1 MPRRHNTGMSCVAPP
16 GHVTQLPH
24 HVTHS
29 QHRQPL
35 TPHETSTTILP
46 PPSCSS
52 AISRFARRLC
62 GMHKFGSS
70 VNSCVCVS
78 FCAFAPCR
86 RVRVEQRAPRL
97 SCLEYTY
104 TSRVGVVPRRCRRG
118 VGRRA
123 RLRGKGL
130 QIFCYLPCHD
140 ATTHHT
146 MLEDFRSP
154 RQVHP
159 LAVPS
164 RTGIPLKPGASR
176 VAAPD
181 HQTSSPPS
189 LASSASRHHL
199 LLPSVFPQCA
209 DRLPLHRGCRRPVPS
224 SFVLD
229 LEMCL

>member
-1 MPRRHNTGMSCVAPP
+1 MYFSSKLTSDNLGQKGLLSCVAPP
-16 GHVTQLPH
+16 GHATQLPH

-78 FCAFAPCR
+78 FCALAPCR

-104 TSRVGVVPRRCRRG
+104 TSRVGVVPRWCRRG
-118 VGRRA
+118 KFRALASVNLSRNPRFGGRP
-123 RLRGKGL
+123 RLRDRRGPRTFGGL
-130 QIFCYLPCHD
+130 WQWLDPFQCH
-140 ATTHHT
+140 
-146 MLEDFRSP
+146 R
-154 RQVHP
+154 
-159 LAVPS
+159 
-164 RTGIPLKPGASR
+164 
-176 VAAPD
+176 
-181 HQTSSPPS
+181 
-189 LASSASRHHL
+189 
-199 LLPSVFPQCA
+199 
-209 DRLPLHRGCRRPVPS
+209 
-224 SFVLD
+224 
-229 LEMCL
+229 